1 MAVRKFIRKLLRLKD
16 MSITFF
22 EFHYRENEFHIGVK
36 PFKNG
41 CRCPNCGR
49 RGKIVARNESRT
61 WDDIAVAG
69 WKVILHYS
77 PKVIMCP
84 THGKIQEDIPWAAT
98 NSQCTYRFEYI
109 MLSFSKSMTQK
120 EVANLLKVPCSTLSD
135 RLHRVIN
142 RERAGHKIRGVTTIG
157 IDEVSYCKGHK
168 FATIVYDL
176 DRAVVLWV
184 GKGKGRSTIDR
195 FFNNFLSD
203 YQKGKIKWASCDMS
217 DAFIEAIKFHCKN
230 AKLVLD
236 RFHIVQALNKAV
248 DEVRKEAWREA
259 VGDVKKA
266 IKGLRWLL
274 YRHSSTRTKGDTR
287 KLNKLRGGNR
297 RIHRAWVLKDEFE
310 HFWDYISPTWAESFF
325 KGWITSA
332 LKSRIPSM
340 KKFALTLRKY
350 QENILTF
357 IERNLTNAVAEGL
370 NRIIKMVKGRA
381 SGFKSLENFSD
392 LIFLRL
398 GDLDIPSRI
407 PPKHR
412 VL

>member
-1 MAVRKFIRKLLRLKD
+1 M
-16 MSITFF
+16 
-22 EFHYRENEFHIGVK
+22 
-36 PFKNG
+36 
-41 CRCPNCGR
+41 
-49 RGKIVARNESRT
+49 
-61 WDDIAVAG
+61 
-69 WKVILHYS
+69 
-77 PKVIMCP
+77 
-84 THGKIQEDIPWAAT
+84 
-98 NSQCTYRFEYI
+98 
-109 MLSFSKSMTQK
+109 
-120 EVANLLKVPCSTLSD
+120 
-135 RLHRVIN
+135 
-142 RERAGHKIRGVTTIG
+142 TTIG

-370 NRIIKMVKGRA
+370 NRITQNG
-381 SGFKSLENFSD
+381 
-392 LIFLRL
+392 
-398 GDLDIPSRI
+398 
-407 PPKHR
+407 
-412 VL
+412 